1 MKRATSS
8 SVSTQTQTGSKPGS
22 PSQSQTPSPE
32 KKMIDMTLVLSGGE
46 GYVDFRLGDGEE
58 AAMEDQA
65 GDLISVTI
73 KGQST
78 NERSHIMVWQV
89 A

>member
-1 MKRATSS
+1 MKR
-8 SVSTQTQTGSKPGS
+8 VSNPAKTGS
-22 PSQSQTPSPE
+22 PSQTPSSTSPE
-32 KKMIDMTLVLSGGE
+32 KNASNKLTLMLSGGE

-58 AAMEDQA
+58 ACVEEQ
-65 GDLISVTI
+65 GDLISVTL

-89 A
+89 ANA